1 MPAATA
7 SSCDLASRPA
17 LITDLKDC
25 RVCANALGSGHVETP
40 LDRNAGLSQER
51 LDANLI
57 GQSDDIAAARSTSR
71 PTTAHSQL
79 E

>member
-1 MPAATA
+1 
-7 SSCDLASRPA
+7 
-17 LITDLKDC
+17 
-25 RVCANALGSGHVETP
+25 VNALGSGYVETP
-40 LDRNAGLSQER
+40 LDGNAGLSQER

-57 GQSDDIAAARSTSR
+57 GQPDDIAAAAPYPR